1 MKRINYLLSFSI
13 LLLGFSCS
21 ACSKS
26 DPNPNVK
33 KDPKDSTQAVTGN
46 GGYLFAHIKNS
57 AEYGHMVYD
66 LSRDGMKWTRLNN
79 GEEPLPTYYG
89 HPYIVRGGDGKY
101 YLIGTSTGTAHHPV
115 VFYSEDCVAWKRH
128 DISKETLA
136 LPDGYIQDE
145 WSYGALKIFYD
156 DASGQYMITWHAHNK
171 TESNQAKWESMR
183 TFYVLTKDFKTFT
196 PTKKL
201 FNDFTGA
208 DVDIATIDVSIHKY
222 EGKYYAIL
230 KDERWPETV
239 STGKTIRVCVSDN
252 LLGPYSNPM
261 PTILQNWR
269 EAPTL
274 TMSLDGK
281 LWYLY
286 VEDYRKAVYELWT
299 SEKIVGGTWTKSSS
313 LVAPEGR
320 HGCVIKIDEKTYQ
333 ALEKAYLK

>member
-1 MKRINYLLSFSI
+1 MIQIKYLSLIVFAFLS
-13 LLLGFSCS
+13 LSCS
-21 ACSKS
+21 ACTKS
-26 DPNPNVK
+26 DSQSGNQ
-33 KDPKDSTQAVTGN
+33 KDDEESTEPVAGN

-66 LSRDGMKWTRLNN
+66 LSRDGLKWTRLNN

-89 HPYIVRGGDGKY
+89 HPYIIKGGDGKY

-115 VFYSEDCVAWKRH
+115 VFYSDDCVAWKRH

-156 DASGQYMITWHAHNK
+156 DASDQYMITWHAHNR
-171 TESNQAKWESMR
+171 TENNQAKWESMR

-196 PTKKL
+196 PAKKL
-201 FNDFTGA
+201 FNDFTG
-208 DVDIATIDVSIHKY
+208 VDANIATIDVSIHKY
-222 EGKYYAIL
+222 EGKYYAII

-239 STGKTIRVCVSDN
+239 STGKSIRVSVSDS
-252 LLGPYSNPM
+252 LLGPYSNPTA
-261 PTILQNWR
+261 TIPENWR

-274 TMSLDGK
+274 TRSMDDK

-286 VEDYRKAVYELWT
+286 VEDYRNTVYELWT
-299 SEKIVGGTWTKSSS
+299 SENLVGGTWTKSSS
-313 LVAPEGR
+313 FEAPEGR

-333 ALEKAYLK
+333 ALATAYL